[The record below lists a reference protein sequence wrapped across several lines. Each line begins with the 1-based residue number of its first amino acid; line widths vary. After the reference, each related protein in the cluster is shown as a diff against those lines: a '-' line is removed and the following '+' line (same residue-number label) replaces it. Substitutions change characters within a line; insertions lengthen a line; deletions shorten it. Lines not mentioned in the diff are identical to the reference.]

1 MDQFIEN
8 KAAEEVPFSLVLQDL
23 MTQNMEKNP
32 GKMNVLRKMK
42 GSVAINLKDIEA
54 AVTLHFI
61 NGKMTIDSGIMGKPA
76 LVINTES
83 EQVMDLNVLKIKWG
97 LPYYFDEAGMK
108 VLSHLLSGR
117 LKVKGMFFHP
127 ILLTRLTIIMS
138 VM

>member
-23 MTQNMEKNP
+23 MSQNMEKNP
-32 GKMNVLRKMK
+32 GKMDVLRKMK

-54 AVTLHFI
+54 AVTLHFV
-61 NGKMTIDSGIMGKPA
+61 NGRMIIDSGIAGKPA

-83 EQVMDLNVLKIKWG
+83 EQVMDLSVLKIKWG

-117 LKVKGMFFHP
+117 LKVKGMFLHP

>member
-54 AVTLHFI
+54 AVTLDFG
-61 NGKMTIDSGIMGKPA
+61 NGKMIIDSGVAGNPA

-83 EQVMDLNVLKIKWG
+83 EQVMDLSILKIKWG

-117 LKVKGMFFHP
+117 LKVKGLFFHP
-127 ILLTRLTIIMS
+127 ILLTRLSIIMS